1 MTSVEEHRARI
12 ATLLAPALLVT
23 EESDDLPLLDALG
36 RVTSAEVLSPVD
48 LPLFRNSQMD
58 GFAVNSAD
66 LGTIPVE
73 LPVVGDLPAGPA
85 SPVALARGTAIRI
98 MTGAVV
104 PDGAD
109 CVVPVEDTGPV
120 EDTVPVENTQQLRGT
135 VTILR
140 GRAAGEFVRNRASD
154 LAAGDRLLPA
164 GLTLAP
170 RHLAAAAAAGI
181 STIAVRR
188 RVRVAVI
195 STGSELVAPGEAT
208 SPRQTNPEQ
217 THPEQISP
225 GQISPGQ
232 IFDSNLVALSAA
244 VIEAGAELVLAERSD
259 DDPATFRDILHRAT
273 ALADLVITSGGIS
286 EGAYEVVREVL
297 EPLGANVGH
306 VAMQPG
312 GPQATAIVDGVPVLS
327 FPGNPVSTQVSF
339 VVFAR
344 PLLLAAA
351 GTPQV
356 AVNALPAAG
365 DLTSIPGKRQFLRGR
380 ITDAGVEPV
389 SSASSHL
396 VAGMAR
402 ADLLIDIP
410 AETTMVLAG
419 DNVTVWLL

>member
-12 ATLLAPALLVT
+12 AALLAPALLVADG
-23 EESDDLPLLDALG
+23 SDDLPLLDALG
-36 RVTSAEVLSPVD
+36 RVTSTEVLSPVD

-58 GFAVNSAD
+58 GFALNSAD

-73 LPVVGDLPAGPA
+73 LPVVGDLPAGPS
-85 SPVALARGTAIRI
+85 SPAALVRGTAIRI

-109 CVVPVEDTGPV
+109 CIVPVEDV
-120 EDTVPVENTQQLRGT
+120 AMVENTEHGGGA

-140 GRAAGEFVRNRASD
+140 GRSPGEFVRNRASD

-181 STIAVRR
+181 TTIAVRK
-188 RVRVAVI
+188 RVRIAVI
-195 STGSELVAPGEAT
+195 STGSELVAPGETT
-208 SPRQTNPEQ
+208 S
-217 THPEQISP
+217 S
-225 GQISPGQ
+225 GQ

-259 DDPATFRDILHRAT
+259 DEPETFGDILHRAT
-273 ALADLVITSGGIS
+273 GLADLVITSGGIS

-297 EPLGANVGH
+297 EPLGAPVGH

-312 GPQATAIVDGVPVLS
+312 GPQATALIDGVPVLS

-356 AVNALPAAG
+356 AVNALPSAG
-365 DLTSIPGKRQFLRGR
+365 DLTSISGKRQFLRGR
-380 ITDAGVEPV
+380 ITDDGVEPV

-402 ADLLIDIP
+402 ADVLIDIP
-410 AETTMVLAG
+410 AETTMVRAG
-419 DNVTVWLL
+419 DNVRVWLL

>member
-12 ATLLAPALLVT
+12 ATLLVSALLVAD
-23 EESDDLPLLDALG
+23 ESDDLPLLDALG
-36 RVTSAEVLSPVD
+36 RVTSTEVLSPVD

-73 LPVVGDLPAGPA
+73 LPVVGDLPAGPS
-85 SPVALARGTAIRI
+85 SPAALVRGTAIRI

-109 CVVPVEDTGPV
+109 CIVPVEDV
-120 EDTVPVENTQQLRGT
+120 ALVENTEHGAGT

-140 GRAAGEFVRNRASD
+140 GRSPGEFVRNRASD

-181 STIAVRR
+181 TTIAVRK
-188 RVRVAVI
+188 RVRIAVI
-195 STGSELVAPGEAT
+195 STGSELVAPGKTT
-208 SPRQTNPEQ
+208 S
-217 THPEQISP
+217 S
-225 GQISPGQ
+225 GQ

-259 DDPATFRDILHRAT
+259 DKPETFGDILHRAT
-273 ALADLVITSGGIS
+273 GLADLVITSGGIS

-297 EPLGANVGH
+297 EPLGATVGH

-312 GPQATAIVDGVPVLS
+312 GPQATALIDGVPVLS

-351 GTPQV
+351 GTPQI
-356 AVNALPAAG
+356 AVNALPSAG
-365 DLTSIPGKRQFLRGR
+365 DLTSISGKRQFLRGR
-380 ITDAGVEPV
+380 ITDDGVEPV

-410 AETTMVLAG
+410 AETTMVRAG
-419 DNVTVWLL
+419 DNVRVWLL